1 MIQIERI
8 VAGVYAMNCYIV
20 YNDETHEG
28 FVVDPGGSED
38 KIINFL
44 VEKSID
50 LKGILITHGHGDHHM
65 GLTGLKA
72 VYPVPV
78 YMHAS
83 DIYMSKD
90 ANINLS
96 VTMYGPDSEFTP
108 EVALQDG
115 MKIPFGEG
123 FIRVLHTPGHTKGGV
138 CFLFDTF
145 VITGDTLFESS
156 IGRTDLDG
164 GNHEQLIK
172 SIKNQLLKLE
182 DDCVVLP
189 GHGGASTIG
198 RERARNPYLVR

>member
-8 VAGVYAMNCYIV
+8 VAGVYAMNCYIL
-20 YNDETHEG
+20 YNDETNEG

-38 KIINFL
+38 KIINFI
-44 VEKSID
+44 VDKGIE

-65 GLTGLKA
+65 GLSGLKA

-83 DIYMSKD
+83 DVYM
-90 ANINLS
+90 AQNAEINLS
-96 VTMYGPDSEFTP
+96 STMYGPDSVFTP
-108 EVALQDG
+108 DVTLQDG
-115 MKIPFGEG
+115 MKIPFGES

-138 CFLFDTF
+138 CFLYDRF

-164 GNHEQLIK
+164 GNHDQLIK
-172 SIKNQLLKLE
+172 AIKNQLLKL
-182 DDCVVLP
+182 DDELIVLP

>member
-8 VAGVYAMNCYIV
+8 VAGVYAMNCYIL
-20 YNDETHEG
+20 YNDETNEG
-28 FVVDPGGSED
+28 FVIDPGGSED
-38 KIINFL
+38 KIINFI
-44 VEKSID
+44 VDKGID

-65 GLTGLKA
+65 GLAGLKA

-78 YMHAS
+78 YLHAS
-83 DIYMSKD
+83 DVYM
-90 ANINLS
+90 AQNAEINLS
-96 VTMYGPDSEFTP
+96 STMYGPDSVFTP
-108 EVALQDG
+108 EVSLQDG
-115 MKIPFGEG
+115 MKIPFGES

-138 CFLFDTF
+138 CFLYDRF

-164 GNHEQLIK
+164 GNHDQLIK
-172 SIKNQLLKLE
+172 AIKNQLLKL
-182 DDCVVLP
+182 DDELIVLP

>member
-8 VAGVYAMNCYIV
+8 VAGVYAMNCYIM
-20 YNDETHEG
+20 YNDETNEG

-38 KIINFL
+38 KIINFI
-44 VEKSID
+44 VEKGIT

-83 DIYMSKD
+83 DVYMAQD
-90 ANINLS
+90 ASINLS
-96 VTMYGPDSEFTP
+96 STMYGPDSVFTP
-108 EVALQDG
+108 EVTLQDG

-138 CFLFDTF
+138 CFLFDKF

-164 GNHEQLIK
+164 GNHEQLLK
-172 SIKNQLLKLE
+172 SIRNQLLKLE
-182 DDCVVLP
+182 DELIVLP